1 MRPRSRLVESQPLDG
16 HRQPG
21 KKFTMHSV
29 VSFPVAIGLAFLAT
43 LVLLAALL
51 RLPFANLFLDHPNAR
66 SLHLRARPKVG
77 GIAILL
83 VTFPLAV
90 FGLDA
95 IPMAVLWA
103 AIFLVVV
110 SAIDD
115 VRHIP
120 ARFRLI
126 SHLCAALVVVIAVP
140 SGNISLTVLAFLT
153 MAWMS
158 NLYNF
163 MDGADGMAGG
173 MTLIGFAALALA
185 AEAGGAPGL
194 AGWCALISAAAAA
207 FLCFNF
213 PPAKVFLGDAGA
225 VPLGFLASAL
235 GYFGFITGVW
245 PFWFPALVFAPFIF
259 DASITLFKRV
269 RRGER
274 PWIAHRDHA
283 YQRLILAGWSHRT
296 LALASY
302 LLMLSIGT
310 GALTA
315 LGQRDTMQI
324 VIIVVLVAG
333 LAGVFLV
340 IELILQTHAA
350 SIR

>member
-1 MRPRSRLVESQPLDG
+1 
-16 HRQPG
+16 
-21 KKFTMHSV
+21 MHSA
-29 VSFPVAIGLAFLAT
+29 VSFPVVLGLAFLAT
-43 LVLLAALL
+43 LVLLAMLL
-51 RLPFANLFLDHPNAR
+51 RLPFANLMLDHPNAR
-66 SLHLRARPKVG
+66 SLHLGARPKVG
-77 GIAILL
+77 GIAIVL

-95 IPMAVLWA
+95 IPMAVFWA
-103 AIFLVVV
+103 AIFLVVI

-115 VRHIP
+115 YRHLP
-120 ARFRLI
+120 ARLRLT

-140 SGNISLTVLAFLT
+140 SGNITLTVLALLT

-194 AGWCALISAAAAA
+194 AGWCALTSAAAAA

-213 PPAKVFLGDAGA
+213 PPAKVFIGDAGA

-269 RRGER
+269 RRGEK
-274 PWIAHRDHA
+274 PWVAHRDHA
-283 YQRLILAGWSHRT
+283 YQRLILAGWSHRK
-296 LALASY
+296 LALTSY
-302 LLMLSIGT
+302 LLMLSIS
-310 GALTA
+310 AAAFAA

-324 VIIVVLVAG
+324 VIIIVSVAV
-333 LAGVFLV
+333 LAGVFLA
-340 IELILQTHAA
+340 IEHILQTSPA
-350 SIR
+350 SACSGTD